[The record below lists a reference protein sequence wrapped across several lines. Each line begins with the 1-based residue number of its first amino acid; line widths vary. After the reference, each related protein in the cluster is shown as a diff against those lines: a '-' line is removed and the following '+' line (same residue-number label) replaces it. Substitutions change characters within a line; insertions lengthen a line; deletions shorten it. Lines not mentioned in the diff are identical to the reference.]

1 MPVSMAMAMISF
13 LSRLHNLD
21 SKHPKP
27 KPSHGKA
34 KPAKAVLQVINFSMK
49 NWDQMPQTNI
59 KTMGKSA
66 RGFMNLT
73 MKFATLGKH
82 FRMEMPMRRG
92 TTRRTAYLVMV
103 K

>member
-1 MPVSMAMAMISF
+1 MPVSIAMAMISF
-13 LSRLHNLD
+13 LSRLQNLE

-27 KPSHGKA
+27 NPSHGRA
-34 KPAKAVLQVINFSMK
+34 KPTRAVRQVISLSMK
-49 NWDQMPQTNI
+49 NWDQMPQTN
-59 KTMGKSA
+59 MNMMRKSA

-73 MKFATLGKH
+73 MKLATLGKH

>member
-1 MPVSMAMAMISF
+1 MPVSMAMAMMSF
-13 LSRLHNLD
+13 LSLLQNLE

-27 KPSHGKA
+27 KPSHGRA
-34 KPAKAVLQVINFSMK
+34 KPTRAVRQVISFNMK
-49 NWDQMPQTNI
+49 NWDQMPQTKM
-59 KTMGKSA
+59 KTMRKRA

-73 MKFATLGKH
+73 MKSATLGKH
-82 FRMEMPMRRG
+82 FRMEMPMRSG